1 VAFVPQQ
8 QTVEVVAAGPDRLDV
23 RGALTFSTART
34 AYEAGC
40 RFIGEGAN
48 GGRANGSA
56 AGSSASTLQIDCA
69 GVTESDSAG
78 LAVLIEWLAAA
89 GRIGRHLRYS
99 NLPEGIRATAQIS
112 DVATFLDSGA

>member
-8 QTVEVVAAGPDRLDV
+8 KTVEVVAAGPDRLEV
-23 RGALTFSTART
+23 RGALIFQTARQ

-40 RFIGEGAN
+40 RFMRDRAN
-48 GGRANGSA
+48 GGGA
-56 AGSSASTLQIDCA
+56 AGSSASPPLQIDCA

-89 GRIGRHLRYS
+89 GRNGGHVRYS

-112 DVATFLDSGA
+112 EVATFLESGA

>member
-1 VAFVPQQ
+1 MAFVP
-8 QTVEVVAAGPDRLDV
+8 TPRSVEVVQAGPDRLAV
-23 RGALTFSTART
+23 SGSLTFQTARR

-40 RFIGEGAN
+40 SLLAAA
-48 GGRANGSA
+48 GGGSA
-56 AGSSASTLQIDCA
+56 AGPVQIDCA

-89 GRIGRHLRYS
+89 TRLGRHVHYQ

-112 DVATFLDSGA
+112 DVTSLLESGT